1 MSNKRSFSKEIRSL
15 CCTLFSSFR
24 RSCSFI
30 LESCESFDKIT
41 LNLFSM
47 AALEVR
53 HSCVFVQGNHEKDK
67 SICSTIG

>member
-30 LESCESFDKIT
+30 LESCESLDKIT

-53 HSCVFVQGNHEKDK
+53 HSCVFVQEIMKK
-67 SICSTIG
+67 IKVFVAP